1 MKLTDSLLRKWN
13 DSPNEEDTLREV
25 EAIVSMYSGLASI
38 VYIPQATDKQT
49 ELYLSMLSDFRTS
62 LKEIFGEDFVK
73 KIDERVRNFMASSVG
88 AEILEDGIKLLNKHL
103 NL

>member
-1 MKLTDSLLRKWN
+1 MKLTDSLLRKWGN
-13 DSPNEEDTLREV
+13 SLNEEDKLREI

-73 KIDERVRNFMASSVG
+73 KIDERVRNFMASNVG
-88 AEILEDGIKLLNKHL
+88 AEMLDEGIKLLNKHL
-103 NL
+103 NI